1 MADTVV
7 GKTGTFNVMFLA
19 TTTGVIRKML
29 NLPTEK
35 EPCLIEE
42 IKVTPNGD
50 FKPIKQLRISK
61 EHVSIDHAIRLL
73 SMNYY
78 NENTEPIV
86 FAFFHTLV
94 DELKVS
100 SFFSYYNVCMI
111 FM

>member
-1 MADTVV
+1 MLRLKIIYILTDFFRWSHVVADTVA
-7 GKTGTFNVMFLA
+7 GKTGTFNVIFVA

-61 EHVSIDHAIRLL
+61 EHVS
-73 SMNYY
+73 Y
-78 NENTEPIV
+78 
-86 FAFFHTLV
+86 
-94 DELKVS
+94 
-100 SFFSYYNVCMI
+100 
-111 FM
+111 